1 MIHIS
6 GEIVIN
12 RPPEVV
18 FDVVADERNEPK
30 YNPQM
35 LRADL
40 ITPEPIGVG
49 TQFRAET
56 VTMGRKSEMVI
67 EFTAF
72 DRPRRLASA
81 THMAPMEIEGA
92 LTFES
97 VPDGTLM
104 RWTWDLRPRGF
115 PEAHEPVDR
124 PHGPPQRAGHLDQPQ
139 AIPRSHAGSAAPDLS
154 QK

>member
-1 MIHIS
+1 LIHIE

-12 RPPEVV
+12 RPPEEV

-56 VTMGRKSEMVI
+56 VTMGRRSEMVI
-67 EFTAF
+67 EFTAY

-81 THMAPMEIEGA
+81 THMSTMEIEGA
-92 LTFES
+92 LTFQALPE
-97 VPDGTLM
+97 GTLM
-104 RWTWDLRPRGF
+104 RWTWNLQPRGLLKLMS
-115 PEAHEPVDR
+115 PLIARMGRRNELTIWTSLKRYVEAAQV
-124 PHGPPQRAGHLDQPQ
+124 Q
-139 AIPRSHAGSAAPDLS
+139 
-154 QK
+154 

>member
-1 MIHIS
+1 LIHIE

-12 RPPEVV
+12 RPPEEV

-35 LRADL
+35 LGADL

-56 VTMGRKSEMVI
+56 VTMGRRSEMVI
-67 EFTAF
+67 EFTAY

-81 THMAPMEIEGA
+81 THMSTMEIEGA
-92 LTFES
+92 LTFQALPE
-97 VPDGTLM
+97 GTLM
-104 RWTWDLRPRGF
+104 RWTWDLQPRGLLKLMS
-115 PEAHEPVDR
+115 PLIARMGRRNERAIWTSLKRYVEAAQVE
-124 PHGPPQRAGHLDQPQ
+124 
-139 AIPRSHAGSAAPDLS
+139 
-154 QK
+154 